1 MAANVI
7 VPAVTAVLI
16 QGIQAWILI
25 ARMNGLTDEQLNAL
39 WATELDKFKVNTPDK
54 LPDPE

>member
-7 VPAVTAVLI
+7 IPAVTAVLI
-16 QGIQAWILI
+16 QGIQAWIMM

-39 WATELDKFKVNTPDK
+39 WKTELEKFAINTPDQ
-54 LPDPE
+54 LPDA